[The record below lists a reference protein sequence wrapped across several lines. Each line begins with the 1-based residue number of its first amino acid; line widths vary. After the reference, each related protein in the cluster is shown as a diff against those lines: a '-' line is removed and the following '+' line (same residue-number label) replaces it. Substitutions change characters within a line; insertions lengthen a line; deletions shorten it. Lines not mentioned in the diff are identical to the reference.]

1 MRTLLIGLVL
11 AYGLFVL
18 LVYLNQSS
26 LLYLPNLP
34 TRTVARN
41 PADLGLAFS
50 AVKLVT
56 EDDVTLDAWYI
67 PATEPKAQLLFFH
80 GNAGNISH
88 RLDSIK
94 TFHDLGL
101 STLIIDYRG
110 YGNSTGHPTE
120 AGTYLDAQ
128 AAWHYLTDT
137 LQSPAN
143 RIIIFGR
150 SLGGPIAAHLA
161 SRHPSAALILE
172 STFTSAPDLA
182 AGVYPYLPARWL
194 TRFSYNTADSISR
207 VRAPVLVIHSQDDE
221 IIPFDHGQQLFNLA
235 SDPKQFLTLQGGHNN
250 GFSISHKH
258 YSNGIARFIDEV
270 MQANNY

>member
-1 MRTLLIGLVL
+1 MSMRTLLVGLIV

-18 LVYLNQSS
+18 LVYLGQSS

-34 TRTVARN
+34 SRTVARS
-41 PADLGLAFS
+41 PADLGLQFS
-50 AVKLVT
+50 AAKLVT
-56 EDDVTLDAWYI
+56 EDGVTLDAWYI
-67 PATEPKAQLLFFH
+67 PAPEPRAQLLFFH

-128 AAWHYLTDT
+128 AAWRYLTDT
-137 LQSPAN
+137 LQLPAN
-143 RIIIFGR
+143 NIIIFGR
-150 SLGGPIAAHLA
+150 SLGGSIAAHLA
-161 SRHPSAALILE
+161 SQHPSAALILE

-182 AGVYPYLPARWL
+182 ADVYPYLPARWL
-194 TRFSYNTADSISR
+194 TKFSYHTAEYLTR

-221 IIPFDHGQQLFNLA
+221 IIPFDHGQKLFNIA
-235 SDPKQFLTLQGGHNN
+235 SDPKQLLKLQGGHND

-258 YSNGIARFIDEV
+258 YSSGIENFISKV
-270 MQANNY
+270 MQER